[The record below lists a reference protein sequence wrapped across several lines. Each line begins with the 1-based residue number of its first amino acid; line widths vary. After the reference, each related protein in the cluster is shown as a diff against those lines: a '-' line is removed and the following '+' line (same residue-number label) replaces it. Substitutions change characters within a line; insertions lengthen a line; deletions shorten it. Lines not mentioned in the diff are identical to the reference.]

1 MYKTR
6 KQHRLQK
13 ILASLLERDDIP
25 IRDPTEWKRKN
36 STMVASSSNRQRN
49 TRVSTKI
56 MKQRTQKA
64 NPKPEKTAENSEFSW
79 TQNRP
84 DRRSDQATEQI
95 KVDGCFQILQQT
107 TAVQQIDAQRS
118 KIRGIRIRKER
129 LKKTPLQERI
139 ELETHACSLGWH
151 SPPVSSGIMLVSGKN

>member
-1 MYKTR
+1 
-6 KQHRLQK
+6 
-13 ILASLLERDDIP
+13 
-25 IRDPTEWKRKN
+25 
-36 STMVASSSNRQRN
+36 
-49 TRVSTKI
+49 

-64 NPKPEKTAENSEFSW
+64 NPKPEKTSENSEFSW

-139 ELETHACSLGWH
+139 ELETHACSLG
-151 SPPVSSGIMLVSGKN
+151 